1 MEPLC
6 ALGNDRFIVEMY
18 FITIER
24 YTPYIFT
31 VSISS
36 LLKVLR
42 MSSLSTEFKNH
53 IVELVKTVMEYR
65 ETNNVQRKDFIQ
77 LLMELRKTGKIV
89 GDTPNESEKCES
101 TTTGSSKEFM
111 TIEQCAAQVGLF
123 YLAGFDTS
131 ASAIA
136 NCLFEL
142 SRMPDLME
150 RLQCEIDDV
159 LAKYDDVI
167 SYESINA
174 MNFLDCCVLGKVTKW
189 GKFGIEIKSII
200 FFLFIQKFYANTQ
213 RCRF

>member
-1 MEPLC
+1 M
-6 ALGNDRFIVEMY
+6 F
-18 FITIER
+18 TIL
-24 YTPYIFT
+24 IC
-31 VSISS
+31 S

-65 ETNNVQRKDFIQ
+65 ESNNVQRNDFIQ

-101 TTTGSSKEFM
+101 TMADSSNSGKEFM

-142 SRMPDLME
+142 SRTPDLME
-150 RLQCEIDDV
+150 RLQFEIDDV
-159 LAKYDDVI
+159 LAKHDNVI

-174 MNFLDCCVLGKVTKW
+174 MNFLDCCVLGKMLK
-189 GKFGIEIKSII
+189 I
-200 FFLFIQKFYANTQ
+200 FE
-213 RCRF
+213 

>member
-1 MEPLC
+1 M
-6 ALGNDRFIVEMY
+6 
-18 FITIER
+18 
-24 YTPYIFT
+24 IFT
-31 VSISS
+31 FSNSSI
-36 LLKVLR
+36 LKVLR
-42 MSSLSTEFKNH
+42 MSSLSTEFKDH

-65 ETNNVQRKDFIQ
+65 ETNNVQRNDFIQ

-89 GDTPNESEKCES
+89 GDTPNESEKCDNNIAA
-101 TTTGSSKEFM
+101 GSSNNGKEFM

-142 SRMPDLME
+142 SRMPELME

-159 LAKYDDVI
+159 LAKHDNVI

-174 MNFLDCCVLGKVTKW
+174 MNFLDCCVLGKNRHIFPNKS
-189 GKFGIEIKSII
+189 GIQIKSII
-200 FFLFIQKFYANTQ
+200 FSNSFPQKFYANIQ
-213 RCRF
+213 RCPS